1 MLVPDV
7 FAKIQE
13 VEKQNVTILGA
24 TGSIGDSTLKVIQ
37 KYPDL
42 FSVYAVSAGENFKKL
57 KELINTFRPKVAVLS
72 LMTSSELGNEYNGT
86 KIIYGK
92 DALLEICSDENV
104 TTVISAIVGVAGLAP
119 TYRAICAGK
128 KIVLAN
134 KESIICGAHLFQE
147 KLSSSGSS
155 IIPADSEHCS
165 IFQSL
170 KGHSR
175 KEIESI
181 ILTASG
187 GPFRNKSREELSK
200 ITIEQ
205 AVRHPTWSMGRKI
218 SVDSATMM
226 NKALEYLEAHFLFGG
241 IPIEVVIHPQSLIH
255 GGIRLTDGSII
266 THASVT
272 DMQSPLAYA
281 LSFPARLP
289 GIVSPLRLGSI
300 EKMEFGNPDENRFP
314 ALALVKKVL
323 KGSSGLPC
331 VFNSA
336 NEKAVELFLSE
347 QISFENIELCV
358 EEALGQFDGVKTSS
372 LEEVLML
379 DSEVKAW
386 VQSRLT
392 AVSSLQIGKKFNI

>member
-1 MLVPDV
+1 MLIPDIFV
-7 FAKIQE
+7 DNTDAK
-13 VEKQNVTILGA
+13 KQNITILGA
-24 TGSIGDSTLKVIQ
+24 TGSIGESSLKVIQ
-37 KYPDL
+37 KYPNL
-42 FSVYAVSAGENFKKL
+42 FSVYAVSAGENYKKL
-57 KELINTFRPKVAVLS
+57 KDIINFCKPKVAVLS
-72 LMTSSELGNEYNGT
+72 LLSSSELGDVYNGT
-86 KIIYGK
+86 KILYGK
-92 DALLEICSDENV
+92 ESLLEICSDENV

-147 KLSSSGSS
+147 KLSSSGAS

-175 KEIESI
+175 REIESI

-187 GPFRNKSREELSK
+187 GPFLHKSREELSK
-200 ITIEQ
+200 ITVEQ

-226 NKALEYLEAHFLFGG
+226 NKALEVLEAHFLFGG

-255 GGIRLTDGSII
+255 GGVRLTDGSLI
-266 THASVT
+266 THASVPN
-272 DMQSPLAYA
+272 MQSPLAYA
-281 LSFPARLP
+281 LSFPGRLS
-289 GIVSPLRLGSI
+289 GIVPQLNLGSI
-300 EKMEFGNPDENRFP
+300 ERMEFAIADEIRFP
-314 ALALVKKVL
+314 ALSLVKNVL
-323 KGSSGLPC
+323 MGSSGLPC

-347 QISFENIELCV
+347 QISFDKIETCV
-358 EEALGQFDGVKTSS
+358 EEALGHFDGVKTSS
-372 LEEVLML
+372 LEEVLKL

-386 VQSRLT
+386 VQSRRT
-392 AVSSLQIGKKFNI
+392 TFT